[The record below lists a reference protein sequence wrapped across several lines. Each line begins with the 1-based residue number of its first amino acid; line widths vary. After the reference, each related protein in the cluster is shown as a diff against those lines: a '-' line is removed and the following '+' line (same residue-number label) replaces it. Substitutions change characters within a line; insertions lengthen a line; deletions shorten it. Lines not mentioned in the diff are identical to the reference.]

1 MAGIKIH
8 QYPLERTS
16 IGDEDYYDIDYYT
29 GSGYQSAKIKG
40 STLKNVLGANYIDIT
55 SFISG
60 YDLTDKDAGKLITNS
75 NANVRTLVIPS
86 GLALPNNMITVKGR
100 IGIQPETGV
109 NITLPDGSTITEPTQ
124 FTCEADEVYIL
135 HKSAFTGDDYILV
148 SLKKSENI
156 GTNDLIISDAV
167 RELQVATDG
176 TFQIVTNDAN
186 NSAIF
191 KVGENSNER
200 FSGVE
205 LNSVTFEQTIAEPN
219 PTNNG
224 AGVLVDINPNEFG
237 IEGRSDIGDSGTK
250 RNRLYFS
257 PNEVIFEKANAGKLT
272 FNSLGS
278 VNTFEDLRATKKGIE
293 YSADYSANFSV
304 RSLVDKGYVDSKP
317 DTNLS
322 NSNLTQTDAN
332 RTYDIGTGNRT
343 LKFLSGANEKVNFHT
358 DGGNPT
364 IEAFKRNSGPAIKV
378 NKVSGAGNAFE
389 VVGGDTLLERQLEL
403 NSVTN
408 GFLMNRVTTLQ
419 MNSIATPSTN
429 ELVFNTDL
437 NGLYRYNG
445 SSWVALSSG
454 YGIIGVYSGSGN
466 GTPVFFADLQSALET
481 CKASGGYFTVKLYS
495 NITITTAI
503 EIDYTG
509 SGVGKSYLF
518 RQLTIDFN
526 GFSVTNAQANTT
538 DAFTLQ
544 LSNSAS
550 VYQEVRLING
560 NIIRTNGTGTHRA
573 IKCNQSGRVGIL
585 TMSAMNVYCENGTAL
600 AYSLET
606 IHTSQRNINFS
617 DLGGSKF
624 VSLNSYAL
632 DISTSGVGNRFDL
645 RNFSAVSYG
654 SVETVYINI
663 FTFPS
668 SVSNFTCENLGTGIG
683 LNALGVTA
691 TVFDFTTKSNSGTAL
706 YVTTAKELYNFTA
719 ISVSGFAVDI
729 QSFPSCTINN
739 FTAITGNER
748 CFRVAASFD
757 NSTSITNGK
766 CVNNSSNYCFAVN
779 NPNVVH
785 NIEVI
790 NLGSG
795 IGAILDNFQGSRGE
809 ITNCKFAS
817 IGGIAGELY
826 SSSGH
831 VLKISNS
838 SFTSHW
844 NNSGGHAVRLMNTS
858 TVMLSNCHFNVR
870 NSGANVIN
878 STVARTLKSFGN
890 THNEVAS
897 TPINANVTLST
908 LANF

>member
-16 IGDEDYYDIDYYT
+16 IGDEDYYDIDYWT

-55 SFISG
+55 TYISG
-60 YDLTDKDAGKLITNS
+60 YELTDKDAGKLITNS

-156 GTNDLIISDAV
+156 GTNDLVISDTV
-167 RELQVATDG
+167 RELQVAENG
-176 TFQIVTNDAN
+176 TFQIVTNDAT
-186 NSAIF
+186 SAGIF
-191 KVGENSNER
+191 RVGENSYER
-200 FSGVE
+200 FSLIE
-205 LNSVTFEQTIAEPN
+205 LNSITFEQTIAEPN

-466 GTPVFFADLQSALET
+466 GTPTFFADLQSALET
-481 CKASGGYFTVKLYS
+481 CKASGGYFTVKLFS
-495 NITITTAI
+495 NITITSAI
-503 EIDYTG
+503 EIFNTG
-509 SGVGKSYLF
+509 SGVGRAYAH
-518 RQLTIDFN
+518 RQITIDFN
-526 GFSVTNAQANTT
+526 GFSLTNAQANATHCMHIEPTT
-538 DAFTLQ
+538 SLG
-544 LSNSAS
+544 
-550 VYQEVRLING
+550 YQEVRLLNG
-560 NIIRTNGTGTHRA
+560 NIFRLNNTGSGYAIRMDNGGFGTLQMSKMFVHA
-573 IKCNQSGRVGIL
+573 QNGATLILDVNPNTSAVG
-585 TMSAMNVYCENGTAL
+585 VE
-600 AYSLET
+600 
-606 IHTSQRNINFS
+606 RIN
-617 DLGGSKF
+617 DLGWSTLSNQNEY
-624 VSLNSYAL
+624 VL
-632 DISTSGVGNRFDL
+632 ISNNPSTQHTIENFKAISG
-645 RNFSAVSYG
+645 G
-654 SVETVYINI
+654 SVETVYANSAWLNN
-663 FTFPS
+663 FRVQNTS
-668 SVSNFTCENLGTGIG
+668 SGIALNFGFNAGTNNTASNFIAVSNSNTAVQVNSLSRVTGFKAFSTTGRAIRS
-683 LNALGVTA
+683 TSA
-691 TVFDFTTKSNSGTAL
+691 TVID
-706 YVTTAKELYNFTA
+706 NFY
-719 ISVSGFAVDI
+719 AV
-729 QSFPSCTINN
+729 
-739 FTAITGNER
+739 TGNNI
-748 CFRVAASFD
+748 ALSYAPG
-757 NSTSITNGK
+757 NSVGSVTNGK
-766 CVNNSSNYCFAVN
+766 CINNSTSECVGLYNFGYA
-779 NPNVVH
+779 H
-785 NIEVI
+785 NIEAI

-795 IGAILDNFQGSRGE
+795 LGLFWGSNQASRPAE
-809 ITNCKFAS
+809 ISKCKGIS
-817 IGGIAGELY
+817 TGGIGGQMEAIAAGYATADDCEFVSRLN

-831 VLKISNS
+831 ALQVIGSQPKLLTKCNLRV
-838 SFTSHW
+838 T
-844 NNSGGHAVRLMNTS
+844 
-858 TVMLSNCHFNVR
+858 
-870 NSGANVIN
+870 NSGANAIN
-878 STVARTLKSFGN
+878 ATSAVTVNSRYC
-890 THNEVAS
+890 THNDVAS
-897 TPINANVTLST
+897 TPINANVTIVSSGIIS
-908 LANF
+908 

>member
-16 IGDEDYYDIDYYT
+16 IGDEDYYDIDYWT

-55 SFISG
+55 TYISG
-60 YDLTDKDAGKLITNS
+60 YELTDKDAGKLITNS

-86 GLALPNNMITVKGR
+86 GLALPNNMVSVKGR

-109 NITLPDGSTITEPTQ
+109 NITLPDGSIITEPSQ

-156 GTNDLIISDAV
+156 GTNDLVISDTV
-167 RELQVATDG
+167 RELQVAENG
-176 TFQIVTNDAN
+176 TFQIVTNDAF
-186 NSAIF
+186 SAGIF

-200 FSGVE
+200 FSEVQI
-205 LNSVTFEQTIAEPN
+205 NSVTFEQTIAEPN
-219 PTNNG
+219 PTG
-224 AGVLVDINPNEFG
+224 AGILVDVNPNEFG
-237 IEGRSDIGDSGTK
+237 IEGRSDMGDSGTK

-257 PNEVIFEKANAGKLT
+257 PNEVIFEKSNAGKLT

-466 GTPVFFADLQSALET
+466 GTPTFFADLQSALET
-481 CKASGGYFTVKLYS
+481 CKAIGGYFTVKLFS
-495 NITITTAI
+495 NITITSAI
-503 EIDYTG
+503 EIFNTG
-509 SGVGKSYLF
+509 SGVGRAYAH
-518 RQLTIDFN
+518 RQITIDFN
-526 GFSVTNAQANTT
+526 GFSLTNAQANATHCLHIEPTT
-538 DAFTLQ
+538 
-544 LSNSAS
+544 SPGG
-550 VYQEVRLING
+550 YQEVRLING
-560 NIIRTNGTGTHRA
+560 NIFRLNNTGSGLVVKADNSSFGT
-573 IKCNQSGRVGIL
+573 IQMSGMFIHAQNFASVSIDLNPNTTAVGV
-585 TMSAMNVYCENGTAL
+585 N
-600 AYSLET
+600 
-606 IHTSQRNINFS
+606 RIN
-617 DLGGSKF
+617 DLGSSTISNQNGYGLISN
-624 VSLNSYAL
+624 SLTTNHKIQNFNVIVGGGDAGVFSNSADL
-632 DISTSGVGNRFDL
+632 NNFTVRNTSNGVGL
-645 RNFSAVSYG
+645 
-654 SVETVYINI
+654 T
-663 FTFPS
+663 
-668 SVSNFTCENLGTGIG
+668 LGFNSGIV
-683 LNALGVTA
+683 NTA
-691 TVFDFTTKSNSGTAL
+691 TNFKAFSNSGIA
-706 YVTTAKELYNFTA
+706 VQVNQSAIVEHFDA
-719 ISVSGFAVDI
+719 ISVSGIAVN
-729 QSFPSCTINN
+729 STSSTVIND
-739 FTAITGNER
+739 FTAITGNNTALNY
-748 CFRVAASFD
+748 VPQ
-757 NSTSITNGK
+757 NNTGGVTNGR
-766 CVNNSSNYCFAVN
+766 CVNNSANTTVIFYNYNKAD
-779 NPNVVH
+779 
-785 NIEVI
+785 NIEALNNGSGYAI
-790 NLGSG
+790 ASGSNQSNRPSELTKCKATSISG
-795 IGAILDNFQGSRGE
+795 IGGYLEALSGGYSTADNCEFVSKLN
-809 ITNCKFAS
+809 T
-817 IGGIAGELY
+817 
-826 SSSGH
+826 SSGH
-831 VLKISNS
+831 ALRVVTPGTILLTKCNLRV
-838 SFTSHW
+838 T
-844 NNSGGHAVRLMNTS
+844 
-858 TVMLSNCHFNVR
+858 
-870 NSGANVIN
+870 NSGANAIN
-878 STVARTLKSFGN
+878 ATSAVTVNSRYC
-890 THNEVAS
+890 THNDVAS
-897 TPINANVTLST
+897 TPINANVTIVSSGIIS
-908 LANF
+908 